1 MLDHDGILAC
11 SLPSIAPFQG
21 YSSLLDHG
29 GILACS
35 LPSTAPFQDFISLL
49 DHRPDISFGRQRI
62 PRLRSD

>member
-1 MLDHDGILAC
+1 MLDHD
-11 SLPSIAPFQG
+11 
-21 YSSLLDHG
+21 